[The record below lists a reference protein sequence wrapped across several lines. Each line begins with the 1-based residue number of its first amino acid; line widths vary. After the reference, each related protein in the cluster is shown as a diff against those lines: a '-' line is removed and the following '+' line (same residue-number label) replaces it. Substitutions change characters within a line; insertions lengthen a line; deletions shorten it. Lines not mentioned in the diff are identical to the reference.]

1 MVTNNSKIR
10 DFETYIIITNFL
22 QRVDTLSKIESK
34 LGKDIYSLEYYED
47 FVKYLQNEKGLLI
60 GLNVPEVA
68 KAAGDLDY
76 EVIHGYIEN
85 LEVVYKQKILKYL
98 EY

>member
-1 MVTNNSKIR
+1 MVANNSKIR

-22 QRVDTLSKIESK
+22 QRVDTLSKIESE

-47 FVKYLQNEKGLLI
+47 FVKYLQNEKDLLI

-76 EVIHGYIEN
+76 EVIHEYIEN
-85 LEVVYKQKILKYL
+85 LEIVYKQKILKYL